1 MKRFLVILLICAML
15 FSMLSFAEEASES
28 PVPNDPGK
36 EDTAMASF
44 DQDFLSFVHAQ
55 NEKENYIVSP
65 LSFRAALILAVEGA
79 DASTRAQLLSAM
91 GFASDEEMTQWYAAV
106 RESVDFFDGWVSR
119 QEQIAEE
126 EAQYYPPGE
135 APEVPVH
142 AYRVLNSVWN
152 NTDRFGEFLP
162 EYIRS
167 VAERYG
173 ATADSVSA
181 DQITDA
187 INHWCDEPTAGLIP
201 NISDD
206 LSECAAALVNAVY
219 LKSSWVDEFSE
230 YMTEPEAFTDID
242 GNVTRRDMMKAKGR
256 YRYYEGKGTKLVS
269 ISLNGGLTFVAV
281 LGDDSNWLAD
291 YDAAEYTDVD
301 LWLPKLD
308 TESAFGREALV
319 QYLINRGAVDAF
331 DANFADFSRMADYPW
346 CISDILQKAKIKTDE
361 EGLEAAAVTMVMMA
375 EGAALELEEPQYRE
389 FHANEPFRYY
399 IVTTTTQTPLVVFA
413 GQEVR

>member
-1 MKRFLVILLICAML
+1 MKRFLAVILMCAML
-15 FSMLSFAEEASES
+15 LSMQAVAEETIQNE
-28 PVPNDPGK
+28 PGR
-36 EDTAMASF
+36 EGIAVASF
-44 DQDFLSFVHAQ
+44 DQDFLNYIHAQ

-79 DASTRAQLLSAM
+79 DSATRAQLLSAM
-91 GFASDEEMTQWYAAV
+91 GFASEEEMTQWYAAV
-106 RESVDFFDGWVSR
+106 TESVDFFEGWVTQ

-126 EAQYYPPGE
+126 EAQFYPPGE

-162 EYIRS
+162 GYIRTI
-167 VAERYG
+167 AERYG

-187 INHWCDEPTAGLIP
+187 INHWCDEATAGLIP
-201 NISDD
+201 KISDD
-206 LSECAAALVNAVY
+206 LSGCAAALVNAVY
-219 LKSSWVDEFSE
+219 LKSSWVDEFSK
-230 YMTEPEAFTDID
+230 YMTEPEDFTDMD
-242 GNVTRRDMMKAKGR
+242 GKVTRRDMMKAKGR
-256 YRYYEGKGTKLVS
+256 YRFYEGNGTKLIS
-269 ISLNGGLTFVAV
+269 IPLHGGLTFVAV
-281 LGDDSNWLAD
+281 LGDDSDWLAD

-301 LWLPKLD
+301 LWMPKLD
-308 TESAFGREALV
+308 TESTFGKEALI
-319 QYLINRGAVDAF
+319 QYLVDHGAVDALE
-331 DANFADFSRMADYPW
+331 ANSADFSRMADYPW
-346 CISDILQKAKIKTDE
+346 YISDILQKAKIKTDE
-361 EGLEAAAVTMVMMA
+361 EGLEAAAVTMIMMA

-413 GQEVR
+413 GQEVK